1 MLGLLARTVY
11 FLQLSNEK
19 FERQIIINSDRWKAK
34 IFNFALPILLRKNQE
49 IKETVPNP
57 AFAVKILAVN
67 PNKERARN

>member
-1 MLGLLARTVY
+1 M
-11 FLQLSNEK
+11 K
-19 FERQIIINSDRWKAK
+19 NSKGRSLEILIDGKQK
-34 IFNFALPILLRKNQE
+34 ILNFALPILLRKNQE